1 MLPVLFDWSS
11 LFDGLPANLV
21 SEFIGFIFSLAIT
34 IFVVNKVVDRREEQR
49 MVPLRLRLR
58 KAAEESLEGQAR
70 ALAHPLGVH
79 DGDDATRLT
88 ERVASALPGLHQPE
102 DLLEKAQEV
111 NAVFSYEVA
120 GEAVLRRIRDLSAV
134 SDRMM
139 PILTSDY
146 RLSILLSDAEESMR
160 LLGRVLQ
167 MIDLAKER
175 NLARPILHIQV
186 WQVAFQIYLKTF
198 ALCTYL
204 GADRRLTKLMTEGHA

>member
-11 LFDGLPANLV
+11 LFDGLPSNLMA
-21 SEFIGFIFSLAIT
+21 ELIGFSFSLVMT
-34 IFVVNKVVDRREEQR
+34 VFVVNKVVDHRESQR

-79 DGDDATRLT
+79 DGDDVGGEADRSGEL
-88 ERVASALPGLHQPE
+88 RRWPADLVNPE
-102 DLLEKAQEV
+102 VVVLKAQEV

-120 GEAVLRRIRDLSAV
+120 GEAVLRRMRDLSAV

-139 PILTSDY
+139 PILISDY

-160 LLGRVLQ
+160 LLARVLQ
-167 MIDLAKER
+167 TIEVAKER
-175 NLARPILHIQV
+175 NLERPILHIQV
-186 WQVAFQIYLKTF
+186 WQVAFQIYLKT
-198 ALCTYL
+198 LRPVCVP
-204 GADRRLTKLMTEGHA
+204 GSR